1 MTYDPFLSH
10 SLSSIDPDQLDA
22 IASYVLNNHSGL
34 MDEDAVD
41 LTNFDRS
48 LELLD
53 EPTDLQWLLKYMEHH
68 YNQFGSHF
76 EWQPARF
83 TGA

>member
-10 SLSSIDPDQLDA
+10 SLSSSDPEHLEA
-22 IASYVLNNHSGL
+22 IASHVLENHSGL

-41 LTNFDRS
+41 ATNFDRS

-53 EPTDLQWLLKYMEHH
+53 APTDLQWLLKYMEHH
-68 YNQFGSHF
+68 YSQFGSHF
-76 EWQPARF
+76 EWQPAKSI
-83 TGA
+83 GA

>member
-10 SLSSIDPDQLDA
+10 SLSSSDPDQLDA
-22 IASYVLNNHSGL
+22 IASDVLNNHSGL

-68 YNQFGSHF
+68 YSQFGSHF
-76 EWQPARF
+76 EWQPARSI
-83 TGA
+83 GA